1 MSDSTLTVDQAVALL
16 SDPPPPP
23 EQAPAPAPEPV
34 AQTAPEPEAAP
45 VEEQPDELELA
56 LEDDGEAPEPLPVA
70 GEPAPPHW
78 SAEDQAL
85 WSQLTPEAQ
94 RVVARQEAQRQ
105 QQTDAARQQAL
116 AAQQQLIELARAV
129 ETRVPAIV
137 SQYET
142 RWRGWTPDAWAN
154 LAQDDPTQYTRLKAQ
169 HDAEYAQALQAQQT
183 AQQMSALEQQ
193 AFLAQQSHLLAQVA
207 PELAD
212 PEKGAERIRDVAG
225 FLVQTGIPQ
234 DILPRIS
241 AVEWGLAHDAML
253 YRQLKQKAAAR
264 KPAPTA
270 AAPPRAVA
278 PTSRPAGPSAAR
290 AQQGLEAKLTK
301 SGSIDDAVALL
312 VARNRK

>member
-1 MSDSTLTVDQAVALL
+1 MSDTLTVDQAVALL

-34 AQTAPEPEAAP
+34 AEAAPEPEAAP
-45 VEEQPDELELA
+45 VEDQPDELELA
-56 LEDDGEAPEPLPVA
+56 LEDDGEAAEPLPVA
-70 GEPAPPHW
+70 GEPAPLHW

-142 RWRGWTPDAWAN
+142 RWQGWTPDAWAN

-225 FLVQTGIPQ
+225 FLVRDGIPQ
-234 DILPRIS
+234 DILHRIS
-241 AVEWGLAHDAML
+241 AAEWKIAYDAMR
-253 YRQLKQKAAAR
+253 YRALEAKAAAR
-264 KPAPTA
+264 KPTA

-312 VARNRK
+312 VARNARK